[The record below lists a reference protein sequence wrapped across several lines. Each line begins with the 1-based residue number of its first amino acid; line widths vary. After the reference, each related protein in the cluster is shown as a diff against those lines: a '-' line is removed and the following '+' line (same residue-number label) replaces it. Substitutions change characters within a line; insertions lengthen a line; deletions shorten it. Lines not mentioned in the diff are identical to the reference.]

1 MSEVLIFPRGQL
13 TPSDKAKLSKAG
25 FVAVEAGD
33 PSLVKR
39 IDTEP
44 AIRLHQTLIDG
55 DAILTSLIASLANRD
70 PCTSGGTINSVG
82 LACHEFVKRLS
93 ESMTA
98 ETKDDK

>member
-1 MSEVLIFPRGQL
+1 MTSRPRSSL
-13 TPSDKAKLSKAG
+13 PKAG
-25 FVAVEAGD
+25 VVAVEAGD

-39 IDTEP
+39 IDMEP

-55 DAILTSLIASLANRD
+55 DVILTSLIASLANRD
-70 PCTSGGTINSVG
+70 PCTSGWTINSVG
-82 LACHEFVKRLS
+82 LACHEFIKRLS